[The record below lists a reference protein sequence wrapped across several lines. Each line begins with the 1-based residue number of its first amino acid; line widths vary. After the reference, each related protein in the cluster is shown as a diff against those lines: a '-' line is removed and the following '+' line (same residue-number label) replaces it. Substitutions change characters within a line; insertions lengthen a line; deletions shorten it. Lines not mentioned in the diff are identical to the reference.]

1 MVACGYHA
9 EGLILARKHSF
20 TDGDQSSGFPIAIP
34 NLWRLEYLF
43 TESTWKWSSICGGEN
58 SLTDPSDH
66 QSLYLTLSM
75 ADSIPIPV
83 CSTRNRFYLSTRIDA
98 TDVLTRSSTLDRFSY
113 GSVTPYSKGYSS
125 PSSPKPPSSLY
136 ALSSSVL
143 SSFNRYTGSF
153 IACRTSD
160 LIISFCPHRFI
171 PQADCLVPVVTE
183 ILCHG
188 SPQLIKISH
197 LSI

>member
-1 MVACGYHA
+1 
-9 EGLILARKHSF
+9 
-20 TDGDQSSGFPIAIP
+20 
-34 NLWRLEYLF
+34 
-43 TESTWKWSSICGGEN
+43 
-58 SLTDPSDH
+58 
-66 QSLYLTLSM
+66 M

-153 IACRTSD
+153 IAHYACSMA
-160 LIISFCPHRFI
+160 SFILSPSSIF
-171 PQADCLVPVVTE
+171 PYLQS
-183 ILCHG
+183 LCHT
-188 SPQLIKISH
+188 
-197 LSI
+197 

>member
-1 MVACGYHA
+1 
-9 EGLILARKHSF
+9 
-20 TDGDQSSGFPIAIP
+20 
-34 NLWRLEYLF
+34 
-43 TESTWKWSSICGGEN
+43 
-58 SLTDPSDH
+58 
-66 QSLYLTLSM
+66 M

-197 LSI
+197 LSIRYYQFVSCYPSWVSRYAGFTHIRQPLCLLHGLLHPFTFLYLSVPPEPLPYIIRPQVRVFSLIHS